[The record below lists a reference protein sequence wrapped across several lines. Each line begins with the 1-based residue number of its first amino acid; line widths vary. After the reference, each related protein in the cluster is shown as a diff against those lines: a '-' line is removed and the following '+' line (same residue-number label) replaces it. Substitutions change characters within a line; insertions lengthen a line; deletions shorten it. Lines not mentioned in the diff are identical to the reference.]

1 MYNPYSF
8 YLILTF
14 IFSYLFFYDKIN
26 NFIQRNFKMN
36 LRNGI
41 ILGFLFYIIGFLLM
55 NNNEIM
61 PYLNELKNMPSEI
74 IFAIL
79 GKFIFQISGL
89 ILTVIILKYLLGM
102 HHFKDAIKNVFME
115 IFSQYDFLK
124 GIDKDSLLKIAN
136 NISAANNDISFIDK
150 TKDNESIEKLKNH
163 FHTNNLNTDKNYIV
177 SESSYKTTLLSNGIE
192 IMYRKIKCRIIKEG
206 KFSFIFKFTAPDDNK
221 KLNLEDYTNAR
232 GKDRFNETSYNSLL
246 KSSNH
251 NDGFKLEEFFSLS
264 ELGDEKCI
272 EINFSKIYTKIN
284 EEIEIEFSISHP
296 FKLSTHEEIENYYCS
311 TYARPHAVRYFSFQQ
326 ERYANTNKTIPD
338 ITPIIYDEND
348 NIIIG
353 KYEESIYYSS
363 YTWEIFYSQNQSNK
377 ISFKIK

>member
-1 MYNPYSF
+1 
-8 YLILTF
+8 
-14 IFSYLFFYDKIN
+14 
-26 NFIQRNFKMN
+26 MN

-41 ILGFLFYIIGFLLM
+41 IIGVIFYIIGFLLM
-55 NNNEIM
+55 NNKEIF
-61 PYLNELKNMPSEI
+61 PYLNELMNMPNEI
-74 IFAIL
+74 KYSLL

-89 ILTVIILKYLLGM
+89 VLTVIILKYLLGM

-115 IFSQYDFLK
+115 IFSKYDFLK

-150 TKDNESIEKLKNH
+150 TKDNESIEKLKEH
-163 FHTNNLNTDKNYIV
+163 FRTNSELNKDKNYIV

-192 IMYRKIKCRIIKEG
+192 IMHRKIKCRIIQEG
-206 KFSFIFKFTAPDDNK
+206 KFSFIFKFTAPDDNE

-251 NDGFKLEEFFSLS
+251 NDGFKLEESFSLS
-264 ELGDEKCI
+264 ELESEKCI

-284 EEIEIEFSISHP
+284 EEIEIEFSISHK
-296 FKLSTHEEIENYYCS
+296 FNLTSHEEIENYYCS
-311 TYARPHAVRYFSFQQ
+311 TYARPHAVRYVSFQQ
-326 ERYANTNKTIPD
+326 EKYDNKKNTLPN
-338 ITPIIYDEND
+338 ITPIICDEKD
-348 NIIIG
+348 KIIIG
-353 KYEESIYYSS
+353 KYTESIYYSS